1 MIKKTMID
9 AKKKGKH
16 KKESKMK
23 SDAEKR
29 REKKKLMLSI
39 LVRLLSDKEQQKI

>member
-1 MIKKTMID
+1 
-9 AKKKGKH
+9 
-16 KKESKMK
+16 MK